1 MEPKSL
7 KEILSEVFT
16 DDREK
21 QKEDIFRRVLE
32 YLRQDYPDRDIRIE
46 NSYVKIDGRYVMN
59 MDGYNLL
66 QLLTDLCY
74 ALKDELL

>member
-46 NSYVKIDGRYVMN
+46 KTYVKIDGRYVMN

-66 QLLTDLCY
+66 QLLTDLCHV
-74 ALKDELL
+74 LKDELL